1 MVIVSTRGTTNLGN
15 LSSKLS
21 IDDEDFSLAGDQ
33 SYGLLDGI
41 SNQAWKRLQNRVRT
55 RNNHKYP
62 NNPYEFKDQ
71 ANQWYQHNFEPDF
84 TCLYEERVGGN
95 GDGPKWV
102 CNPQRLNEISIE
114 RHSDLGH
121 GCLIYSFGNPGD
133 FSFEEGMA
141 QFFLDDTGDNNFLS
155 HSCEIHMFDVDDY
168 SKTLPD
174 KYKDIIHIHR
184 WGLKSSSTPT
194 NDRALSIYSID
205 DVETNNLQDG
215 SSKLARTKESQVYR
229 TFQETIDKLG
239 HKHRIIDVLK
249 VDCER
254 CEWDTYADWLAADV
268 EIRQI

>member
-1 MVIVSTRGTTNLGN
+1 V
-15 LSSKLS
+15 LS
-21 IDDEDFSLAGDQ
+21 
-33 SYGLLDGI
+33 
-41 SNQAWKRLQNRVRT
+41 
-55 RNNHKYP
+55 
-62 NNPYEFKDQ
+62 
-71 ANQWYQHNFEPDF
+71 
-84 TCLYEERVGGN
+84 
-95 GDGPKWV
+95 
-102 CNPQRLNEISIE
+102 NPQRLNEISIE

-268 EIRQI
+268 EIRQIQVEVHNVNTHAIKFFESLQKAGYVTFHKEANTIAKGDCYEYAFMKLKDSFFYNNPSLL

>member
-1 MVIVSTRGTTNLGN
+1 MIRRKQPLSKGDSATFRRQDKEDVDLVPSRSTGLGLVGITTVISGALLFLIMGWEAGRNIQHLMRGTTNLGN

-102 CNPQRLNEISIE
+102 WYVLRTVI
-114 RHSDLGH
+114 RKH
-121 GCLIYSFGNPGD
+121 
-133 FSFEEGMA
+133 
-141 QFFLDDTGDNNFLS
+141 
-155 HSCEIHMFDVDDY
+155 
-168 SKTLPD
+168 
-174 KYKDIIHIHR
+174 
-184 WGLKSSSTPT
+184 GLKGFNP
-194 NDRALSIYSID
+194 
-205 DVETNNLQDG
+205 
-215 SSKLARTKESQVYR
+215 
-229 TFQETIDKLG
+229 
-239 HKHRIIDVLK
+239 
-249 VDCER
+249 
-254 CEWDTYADWLAADV
+254 
-268 EIRQI
+268 